1 MSSCLSTIDCSTLQ
15 ICVSNLCLHKPFFPL
30 SYLDIITLVLVFIS
44 SIITTVAGVGGGIFF
59 FPIFMGVSNFAPIQ
73 AVANSLTIVMFLMII
88 RYFMSYKERHP
99 LKDRPLINYDVSL
112 IFCPSSIVGTIFG
125 VLFNRISP
133 NWFLLTVIL
142 ISLGSSMFE
151 TWKKAQ
157 QQKNKEK
164 LAITSPLLIPMKPL
178 KDIEL
183 ANDPNNTKLKA
194 LLDEES
200 KVIPIKK
207 LKILLLNMLALIV
220 CLLLQGSRNVK
231 SLIGVDYCGAGYW
244 FFMFLYIPLGAWIMK
259 YSIELLSQEYK
270 IKQEAGYEFLSS
282 DIKWDKKNVKKG
294 LLIGLFIGFSSA
306 ILGVGGA
313 VVTGPLLI
321 ELGFDAREATF
332 TATFIAVFTSISG
345 ALQYIFAGLVQ
356 MDYLFCCLSIGLV
369 GLWIGM
375 KHILDY
381 VKRTNKTSIIMQT
394 LAFCVGVAMI
404 LVALPGAQKTFQD
417 YQSGSL
423 LRLRNFC

>member
-15 ICVSNLCLHKPFFPL
+15 TCVSNLCLHKPFFPL
-30 SYLDIITLVLVFIS
+30 SYLDIITLILVFIS

-59 FPIFMGVSNFAPIQ
+59 FPIFMGVNNFAPTP
-73 AVANSLTIVMFLMII
+73 AVANSLSIVMFLMII
-88 RYFMSYKERHP
+88 RYLMSYKERHP
-99 LKDRPLINYDVSL
+99 IKDRPLINYDVSL

-183 ANDPNNTKLKA
+183 ANDPNNTKLKE

-220 CLLLQGSRNVK
+220 CLILQGSKNAK
-231 SLIGVDYCGAGYW
+231 SLIGIDYCGAGYW
-244 FFMFLYIPLGAWIMK
+244 FFMFLYIPLGAFILK
-259 YSIELLSQEYK
+259 YSIELLSKEYN

-282 DIKWDKKNVKKG
+282 DIKWDKENVKKG

-306 ILGVGGA
+306 VLGVGGA

-356 MDYLFCCLSIGLV
+356 MDYLFFCLSIGLV

-394 LAFCVGVAMI
+394 LTFCVGAAMI
-404 LVALPGAQKTFQD
+404 LVALPGLQKTVQD